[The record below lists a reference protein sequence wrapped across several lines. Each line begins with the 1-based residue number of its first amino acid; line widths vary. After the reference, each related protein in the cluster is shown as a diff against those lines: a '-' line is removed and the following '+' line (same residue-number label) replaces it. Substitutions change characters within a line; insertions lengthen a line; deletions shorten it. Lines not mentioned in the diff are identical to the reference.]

1 MKTMVAFVA
10 LLFTTSAFAQ
20 GSDQIIKRHAKEQ
33 VQQNNVRQGVAPPT
47 AQQPSPGA
55 PAAPPPSLPVVKT
68 DLAAIKA
75 GATVTADQTQK
86 IATDL
91 IAGAQGTKPS
101 QAAALKLAQELVK
114 AFSAKPLSATSLARF
129 VQEVDAVMNPSKF
142 PQAKM
147 DAIYADIQAI
157 FQENGSDHKQAVAI
171 VEATK
176 GLVAK

>member
-1 MKTMVAFVA
+1 MKAMVAFVA
-10 LLFTTSAFAQ
+10 ILLTTSAFAQ

-47 AQQPSPGA
+47 APPPSASA
-55 PAAPPPSLPVVKT
+55 PAAPPPSLPTVKA
-68 DLAAIKA
+68 DLAAIKS
-75 GATVTADQTQK
+75 GVTVTDDQKQK
-86 IATDL
+86 IANDL

-101 QAAALKLAQELVK
+101 QAAALKLADELVK
-114 AFSAKPLSATSLARF
+114 AFSVKPLSAASLARF

-147 DAIYADIQAI
+147 DAIYTDIQAI
-157 FQENGSDHKQAVAI
+157 FQENGLDRKQAVAI